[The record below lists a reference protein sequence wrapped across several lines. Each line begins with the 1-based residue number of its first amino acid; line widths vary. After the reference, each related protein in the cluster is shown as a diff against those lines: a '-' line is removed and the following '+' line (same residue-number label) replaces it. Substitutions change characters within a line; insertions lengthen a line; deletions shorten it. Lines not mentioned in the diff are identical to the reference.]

1 MKANANVAD
10 DDFLRVDGTAIEGR
24 TAAEM
29 LSDLGAQASDAE
41 LTAVA
46 GLTSAANKGIQFT
59 GSGTAATYDLTAAGK
74 TLLDDADAAAQRT
87 TLGVAIG
94 SDVQAYDA
102 ELAAVAGLTSAA
114 DKGIQFTGSG
124 SAATYDLTAAG
135 KALLDD
141 ANAAAQ
147 LVTLGVTSTVAELN
161 IMDGGTSASSTTIV
175 DADRVILNDNATMKQ
190 VAVTDIKTYVHT
202 NTSINDLSD
211 GKANDTNFSNSILIG
226 QSTTGTLDQAQY
238 NVGLGYGVFDAL
250 TSGDR
255 NMGIGY
261 NALNRLTQG
270 SGNIAMGGQ
279 SFTALTTGSRNVAIG
294 RQSGRDVDDAQLS
307 GGADLTTGEENTYV
321 GAWTQPSASNVSN
334 ETVIGSEATGKGANT
349 VVIGNPQ
356 VTQVYASEDAGATLF
371 AAGLNLG
378 GTNVTSTAAE
388 LNIMDGGTSATSTTI
403 VDADRVV
410 LNDDGTMKQVTFSD
424 IKTYVGSSS
433 NAATATALATA
444 RNIGGVSFD
453 GSADINLPG
462 VNTAGNQN
470 TSGSAATVTG
480 AAQTNITSLG
490 TLTALTVDNLG
501 VDGNTITANSGAV
514 NITPAAGSAIVLDGT
529 VNVDAGV
536 VTGATSITSTAFV
549 GNVTGNV
556 TGNTSGTAATVTG
569 AAQTNIT
576 SLGTLTALTVDNV
589 AIDGATIGHTGD
601 TDLLTLASGIVTVA
615 GEASVTTLD
624 IGGTNVTST
633 AAELNIL
640 DASASNS
647 VSSDGASSNGNFT
660 SNNYKISHTF
670 TIDGNLADGAV
681 TNDITI
687 TNDKV
692 LATSVIITSASINVN
707 IDVHTVVT
715 GSFKV
720 RITNKSGAQLNDNS
734 TIIINYIVL

>member
-1 MKANANVAD
+1 MVGVITAAD
-10 DDFLRVDGTAIEGR
+10 AAASR
-24 TAAEM
+24 TALGVDASGTDNSTAVTLANTNYLTISGQEITGGTVPIASGGTGATSASAA
-29 LSDLGAQASDAE
+29 LTALGAQAS
-41 LTAVA
+41 
-46 GLTSAANKGIQFT
+46 
-59 GSGTAATYDLTAAGK
+59 
-74 TLLDDADAAAQRT
+74 
-87 TLGVAIG
+87 
-94 SDVQAYDA
+94 DA

-147 LVTLGVTSTVAELN
+147 LVTLGVTSTAAELN
-161 IMDGGTSASSTTIV
+161 LLDGGTPVGSSITIANTDGFIINDGTAMKTIPAS
-175 DADRVILNDNATMKQ
+175 DL
-190 VAVTDIKTYVHT
+190 KTYVGST
-202 NTSINDLSD
+202 TSINDLTD

-226 QSTTGTLDQAQY
+226 QSTTGTLDNAQY
-238 NVGLGYGVFDAL
+238 NVGIGYGVFDAL

-255 NMGIGY
+255 NMGVGY
-261 NALNRLTQG
+261 NALNRVTQG
-270 SGNIAMGGQ
+270 SGNIAIGGQ
-279 SFTALTTGSRNVAIG
+279 SLTALTTGNRNVAIG
-294 RQSGRDVDDAQLS
+294 RQSGRDVDDGQLS
-307 GGADLTTGEENTYV
+307 GGADLTIGEENTYI

-378 GTNVTSTAAE
+378 G
-388 LNIMDGGTSATSTTI
+388 
-403 VDADRVV
+403 
-410 LNDDGTMKQVTFSD
+410 Q
-424 IKTYVGSSS
+424 
-433 NAATATALATA
+433 
-444 RNIGGVSFD
+444 
-453 GSADINLPG
+453 
-462 VNTAGNQN
+462 
-470 TSGSAATVTG
+470 
-480 AAQTNITSLG
+480 SL
-490 TLTALTVDNLG
+490 
-501 VDGNTITANSGAV
+501 
-514 NITPAAGSAIVLDGT
+514 
-529 VNVDAGV
+529 
-536 VTGATSITSTAFV
+536 
-549 GNVTGNV
+549 
-556 TGNTSGTAATVTG
+556 
-569 AAQTNIT
+569 
-576 SLGTLTALTVDNV
+576 
-589 AIDGATIGHTGD
+589 
-601 TDLLTLASGIVTVA
+601 
-615 GEASVTTLD
+615 
-624 IGGTNVTST
+624 TST

-687 TNDKV
+687 TNNKV
-692 LATSVIITSASINVN
+692 LATSVIITNASINVN